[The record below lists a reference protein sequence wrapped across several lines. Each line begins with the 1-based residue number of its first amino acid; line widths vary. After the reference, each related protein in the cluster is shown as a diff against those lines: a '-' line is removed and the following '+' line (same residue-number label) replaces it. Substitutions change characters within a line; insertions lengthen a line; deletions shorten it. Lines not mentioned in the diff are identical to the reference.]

1 MPNRFLDQGY
11 PALEGMDTEQKIR
24 VLADHVYQY
33 EETLRYV
40 LNNLAAENFN
50 ETGLQELGLTI
61 TQPITVLLNNVE
73 GNIAS
78 LNATAEEIK
87 AQVTDGSGN
96 YTVLTLQSDGL
107 HIGNASGT
115 TTISGGDITANSIT
129 LTQLSRSVTSQFGD
143 ANPAYIHNTYIS
155 ATEIRSPT
163 IKAGEFYGAQY
174 HDLSGM
180 STLKLE
186 ADENTG
192 EPSLIFAPDSFGD
205 AFRIDY
211 SNLGDSTDAWM
222 LLNGKTL
229 AWVNS
234 RYRYVQAGA
243 CWNFADEGLIVTYGT
258 AAPATHY
265 SNHSRTPKT
274 GEVYLKI

>member
-50 ETGLQELGLTI
+50 EAGLKEMGLTI
-61 TQPITVLLNNVE
+61 TEPITVLLNDVE

-78 LNATAEEIK
+78 LSAAAEEIK

-96 YTVLTLQSDGL
+96 YTVLTLKSDGL

-115 TTISGGDITANSIT
+115 TKINGGDITANSIN
-129 LTQLSRSVTSQFGD
+129 LTQLSSSVTSQFGD
-143 ANPAYIHNTYIS
+143 ANPAYIRSTYIDFRRVS
-155 ATEIRSPT
+155 SPAVY
-163 IKAGEFYGAQY
+163 AGDFYGAQY

-192 EPSLIFAPDSFGD
+192 EPSLVFAPDSFGD

-211 SNLGDSTDAWM
+211 SNLGDSTSAYIE
-222 LLNGKTL
+222 LNGKLL
-229 AWVNS
+229 AYVNS
-234 RYRYVQAGA
+234 RFNYVQAGA

-258 AAPATHY
+258 AAPATYY